1 MSRSFNN
8 LDSKIFYIDNRGSLL
23 YNILMKYLKWTI
35 PITAIFA
42 ILFVG
47 LGIYVTQAEKP
58 VQSAVNGSQ
67 VQIEPLNADK
77 ILSLVNAERAKVGVA
92 PLVSDPRLV
101 QSAQAKA
108 DDMVANNYYAHVNP
122 ATGVSGYTLI
132 PKGICVYK
140 SENINEAYT
149 ATEAVSKWM
158 ASKPHHDA
166 MLDGKYTL
174 TGVGFAKNTKSGWYE
189 IVQHFC
195 QQ

>member
-108 DDMVANNYYAHVNP
+108 DDMVANNYFGHINP
-122 ATGVSGYTLI
+122 VTGVNGPTLI
-132 PKGICVYK
+132 PKGICYYK
-140 SENINEAYT
+140 SENLSYHHKSNESVVAG
-149 ATEAVSKWM
+149 WM
-158 ASKPHHDA
+158 NSKPHHDA
-166 MLDGKYTL
+166 MLDPKYTL
-174 TGVGFAKNTKSGWYE
+174 TGMADANNDVV
-189 IVQHFC
+189 VQHFC

>member
-1 MSRSFNN
+1 
-8 LDSKIFYIDNRGSLL
+8 LKKITHIDNRGRLL
-23 YNILMKYLKWTI
+23 YNIPVKYLKWTI

-47 LGIYVTQAEKP
+47 LGIYITKADKP

-92 PLVSDPRLV
+92 PLVSDPRLAATA
-101 QSAQAKA
+101 QSRA
-108 DDMVANNYYAHVNP
+108 DDMVARNYFSHFDPVTGESLVVIKPTNPQCITAGENMVWIKYQTPQENNR
-122 ATGVSGYTLI
+122 
-132 PKGICVYK
+132 
-140 SENINEAYT
+140 
-149 ATEAVSKWM
+149 EAVDWWLNSK
-158 ASKPHHDA
+158 AHHDA
-166 MLDGKYTL
+166 MLDSRYSL
-174 TGVGFAKNTKSGWYE
+174 TGIGIKDNR

>member
-8 LDSKIFYIDNRGSLL
+8 LDSKIFYIDNRVSLL

-47 LGIYVTQAEKP
+47 LGIYVTQADKP

-101 QSAQAKA
+101 ATAQSRA
-108 DDMVANNYYAHVNP
+108 DDMVARNYFSHFDPVTGENLAKIKQTNP
-122 ATGVSGYTLI
+122 Q
-132 PKGICVYK
+132 CVVA
-140 SENINEAYT
+140 SENIGNSIDLSGDNNQET
-149 ATEAVSKWM
+149 VDWWMNSK
-158 ASKPHHDA
+158 AHHDA
-166 MLDGKYTL
+166 LLDPSYTL
-174 TGVGFAKNTKSGWYE
+174 TGVSVNGHYS
-189 IVQHFC
+189 VQHFC